1 MTKHQS
7 GKGETGGKRQKAKAK
22 SEAMAKSEAKDK
34 SKAKPDEP
42 YWQQNSSKKRSG
54 ANRFQSQPHS
64 VGKRFWRI

>member
-7 GKGETGGKRQKAKAK
+7 GKGETGEKRQKAK
-22 SEAMAKSEAKDK
+22 AKSEAKDK
-34 SKAKPDEP
+34 SKAKPHEP

>member
-7 GKGETGGKRQKAKAK
+7 GKGETGEKRQKAK
-22 SEAMAKSEAKDK
+22 AKSEAKDK